1 MQNTVLTCNFS
12 YQTPIYLQALVM
24 FPLPIIT
31 IKMMDVFK
39 KLYVY
44 PGMCISV
51 EKAVELDTEAN
62 IAQTF
67 SADVY
72 RQPVLTEPS
81 VAEPSHRH
89 DSSMSISTSET
100 GKIVKF

>member
-1 MQNTVLTCNFS
+1 
-12 YQTPIYLQALVM
+12 
-24 FPLPIIT
+24 
-31 IKMMDVFK
+31 MDNAH
-39 KLYVY
+39 L

-51 EKAVELDTEAN
+51 EKAVELDTNAN

-72 RQPVLTEPS
+72 RQPVLTEPA

-100 GKIVKF
+100 GKIV